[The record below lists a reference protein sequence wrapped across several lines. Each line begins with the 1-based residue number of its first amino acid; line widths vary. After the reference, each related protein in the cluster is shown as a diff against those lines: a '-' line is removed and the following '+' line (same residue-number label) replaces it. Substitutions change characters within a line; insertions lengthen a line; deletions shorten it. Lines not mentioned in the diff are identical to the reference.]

1 MCDGLLVI
9 YCKDFWVSVEVL
21 ADNFSRL
28 FSLSLDEDVSI
39 EKGLKMTYVAS
50 PFPLSV

>member
-1 MCDGLLVI
+1 MCDDSLVI
-9 YCKDFWVSVEVL
+9 YRKDFWVSVEVL

-28 FSLSLDEDVSI
+28 FSFSLDEDVSI
-39 EKGLKMTYVAS
+39 EKGLTMRYVAS